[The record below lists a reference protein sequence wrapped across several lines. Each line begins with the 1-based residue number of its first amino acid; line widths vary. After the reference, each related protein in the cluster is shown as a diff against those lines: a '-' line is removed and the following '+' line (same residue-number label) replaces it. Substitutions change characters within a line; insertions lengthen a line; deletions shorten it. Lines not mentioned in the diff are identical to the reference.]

1 MLVTAFVAQLNV
13 LRGAAFAVAL
23 LGFYLPPLPHSFS
36 SSLLLSLS
44 LCPSSFALLYLSR
57 CSVNDAKFSAR
68 IGRVLWPWLTRN
80 FAAAA
85 VAAATDSST
94 WQQQLQQQQQKKQ
107 QEQQ

>member
-23 LGFYLPPLPHSFS
+23 LGFYLPLPT
-36 SSLLLSLS
+36 LPLSLSPS

-94 WQQQLQQQQQKKQ
+94 WQQQLQQQQKKQ

>member
-23 LGFYLPPLPHSFS
+23 LGFNLPLP
-36 SSLLLSLS
+36 SLPLSLS
-44 LCPSSFALLYLSR
+44 LFLCPSSFALLYLSR

-80 FAAAA
+80 FAAA
-85 VAAATDSST
+85 VAATDSST
-94 WQQQLQQQQQKKQ
+94 WQQQLQQ
-107 QEQQ
+107 